1 MTTPPPA
8 YYAAP
13 PPAPNPTW
21 TPPAPPRTAV
31 LPWLGFGSA
40 ALALLLAVIPF
51 SAGIAWLPAL
61 AAIVLGIISLVRK
74 SRPTW
79 PSIVAV
85 TLGPI
90 AWVLAIIVTVVVW
103 AIASADQM
111 GPAAAPQQPV
121 VVATGEPIEA
131 EEPVA
136 APSSEPVES
145 ETETPVESPV
155 PVAEPPALPG
165 IGETVMVD
173 DWAFTVI
180 SVGARAATA
189 GESRW
194 SDGAQ
199 AQGEFVPIIVR
210 VENHGAA
217 AESFTPNDVVAID
230 PEGRQFSYSSDASI
244 YADDSLDWYDE
255 INPGNAV
262 EGAIYFDVPPGT
274 PLDRVLLDG
283 GWFDDPAEIALQ

>member
-1 MTTPPPA
+1 MTMPPPV

-13 PPAPNPTW
+13 QPPPV
-21 TPPAPPRTAV
+21 TPPRAAV
-31 LPWLGFGSA
+31 LPWLSFGSA
-40 ALALLLAVIPF
+40 VLAFLLAVIPF

-61 AAIVLGIISLVRK
+61 VAIVLGVISLARK

-79 PSIVAV
+79 PSIVGVA
-85 TLGPI
+85 LGPI
-90 AWVLAIIVTVVVW
+90 AWVIAIVVTVVVW
-103 AIASADQM
+103 AIASAGET

-121 VVATGEPIEA
+121 VVATP
-131 EEPVA
+131 
-136 APSSEPVES
+136 EPVEVEDRATPS
-145 ETETPVESPV
+145 PAPVESAIESPVESPV
-155 PVAEPPALPG
+155 PVAETPLPR
-165 IGETVMVD
+165 IGETVLVD
-173 DWAFTVI
+173 DWAFTVV

-189 GESRW
+189 GETRW
-194 SDGAQ
+194 SGGAQ
-199 AQGEFVPIIVR
+199 AQGEFVPIVVR
-210 VENHGAA
+210 VENRGTA

-274 PLDRVLLDG
+274 PLDRVLLDV
-283 GWFDDPAEIALQ
+283 GWFSDPAEIALQ